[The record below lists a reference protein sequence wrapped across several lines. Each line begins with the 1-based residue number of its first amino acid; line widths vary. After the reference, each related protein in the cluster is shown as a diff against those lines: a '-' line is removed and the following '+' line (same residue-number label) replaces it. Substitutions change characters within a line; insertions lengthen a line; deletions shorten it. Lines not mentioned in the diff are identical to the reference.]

1 MKQQSKMFS
10 RCYGKFRKRG
20 EILSIIYICM
30 NLAKNGA
37 RKGPCCFARAMAAVV
52 IILYC
57 MLSET
62 DQADNSST
70 CVVCI
75 QVSSI
80 PILSHNPQ
88 QSLSKLH
95 TFLKSFDWKGLNLNS
110 VQSVS
115 HCSCPIA
122 ITSDKSHL
130 KIDRKWHYIYTQ
142 YTYMQ
147 PKK

>member
-1 MKQQSKMFS
+1 MFKSMKQQSKMFS
-10 RCYGKFRKRG
+10 RCYGKFRKGG
-20 EILSIIYICM
+20 EIQSIIYICM

-37 RKGPCCFARAMAAVV
+37 RNRPCCFARAMAAVV

-88 QSLSKLH
+88 QSLSKLQ
-95 TFLKSFDWKGLNLNS
+95 TFL
-110 VQSVS
+110 
-115 HCSCPIA
+115 
-122 ITSDKSHL
+122 
-130 KIDRKWHYIYTQ
+130 
-142 YTYMQ
+142 
-147 PKK
+147 

>member
-1 MKQQSKMFS
+1 MFKSMKQQSKMFS

-37 RKGPCCFARAMAAVV
+37 RNRPCCFARAMAAVV

-88 QSLSKLH
+88 PRTALFTWTRISLKLSKFPDKMRPL
-95 TFLKSFDWKGLNLNS
+95 FGFEYLYNGL
-110 VQSVS
+110 
-115 HCSCPIA
+115 
-122 ITSDKSHL
+122 
-130 KIDRKWHYIYTQ
+130 R
-142 YTYMQ
+142 
-147 PKK
+147 